1 MRGVTIKLID
11 KVDSGQTDELNRT
24 IFIDRQITV
33 HDVLVAPSSGQE
45 IIDTLNLYGKKA
57 IYTLGI
63 PKTDTNTWEDR
74 EVILPAPFA
83 GRYRTIGYSTA
94 GIDAMIPLRWNRKVT
109 VERYG

>member
-63 PKTDTNTWEDR
+63 PKTDTNVWEDR

-94 GIDAMIPLRWNRKVT
+94 GIDALIPLRWNRKVT